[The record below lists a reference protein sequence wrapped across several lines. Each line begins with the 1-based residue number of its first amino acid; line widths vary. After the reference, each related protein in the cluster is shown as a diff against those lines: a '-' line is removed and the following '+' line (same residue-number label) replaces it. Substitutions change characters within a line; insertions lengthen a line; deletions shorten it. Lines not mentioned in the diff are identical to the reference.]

1 MKSYMKSDK
10 ILTRY
15 KQYLRLEKSLS
26 NNTVD
31 AYLNDLSKLIN
42 FLKEENIDMLL
53 CDIKKELENVRE

>member
-42 FLKEENIDMLL
+42 FLKEENIDIL
-53 CDIKKELENVRE
+53 DVTLEI